1 MTAGRSASSEQSPP
15 RAVSPGRPPASTL
28 AARWRH
34 IIAVAAEEFVTHGYA
49 EANIA
54 RIAREAGVS
63 KKTIYARY
71 PSKDELLIA
80 AAGDLAARSHEA
92 ITAAMA
98 TSGGD
103 PERALTAFGTQIARG
118 WTSPAEVG
126 LYRLIVAEAI
136 RFPQLA
142 AVYRDVMER
151 FGATLASYLRE
162 QCALGNLSIPDPE
175 AAARQFGMLAYG
187 GVREKVLLGE
197 TVTDEE
203 IGAVVQRAVQ
213 VFLVGYSSSRRC
225 DSSTARSSID

>member
-1 MTAGRSASSEQSPP
+1 MTAGRSASSEQSRP
-15 RAVSPGRPPASTL
+15 RTVSPGRPPASTL

-34 IIAVAAEEFVTHGYA
+34 IIAVASAEFVTHGYA
-49 EANIA
+49 EANLA

-71 PSKDELLIA
+71 PSKDELLLA

-98 TSGGD
+98 TSDGD
-103 PERALTAFGTQIARG
+103 PEHVLTLFGTQIARA

-126 LYRLIVAEAI
+126 LYRLVAAEAI

-162 QCALGNLSIPDPE
+162 QCALGTLSVPDPE

-187 GVREKVLLGE
+187 GLREKALLGE
-197 TVTDEE
+197 AVTDDE
-203 IGAVVQRAVQ
+203 IDAVVRRAVR
-213 VFLVGYSSSRRC
+213 VFLVGYSPW
-225 DSSTARSSID
+225 TASSSID